1 MLHTAN
7 KSVMTPRF
15 RHPQVRY
22 QSEDEQTKYKVEN
35 LKPIEMVD
43 RRMRSRFFAS
53 IAIKQADTHHHKCVR
68 ASLRGAVHRASLS
81 HPWLSTSMD
90 VSIDQGKRVIG
101 C

>member
-22 QSEDEQTKYKVEN
+22 QCEDEQTKYKVEN

-81 HPWLSTSMD
+81 HPWLCTSMD
-90 VSIDQGKRVIG
+90 VPIDQGKRVIG

>member
-1 MLHTAN
+1 
-7 KSVMTPRF
+7 MTPRF